1 MNWRWLFGSHEGV
14 MAMPMQMRDVNGLP
28 DALTA
33 REQWV
38 CWRREDRDGK
48 ATKVPVEPSTGGYA
62 STTDASTWT
71 SAKAA
76 LASIAD
82 ADADGVGFV
91 FTDDDP
97 IVGVD
102 LDDCRDPDSGKI
114 DEWARDIVTRL
125 DSYAEVSPSGTG
137 VHVIVEGDLP
147 EGRSRS
153 GDVEMYETSRFFT
166 VTGDHLDAT
175 PNTVDRRD
183 DAIRDIH
190 GDYVQDTTAEDV
202 DTDEAAPAGTDV
214 ENVDLD
220 DTELLE
226 RARAAEN
233 GDRFAALWRGQI
245 SGYDSHS
252 EADMALCM
260 HLAFWTGGDAA
271 RMDSLFRQSGLMREK
286 WDEVHY
292 ADGSTYGEKTI
303 ERAIANTSE
312 FYDPSSND
320 DAADDQSTSGEAP
333 TGADREEPDRGHAY
347 LSEKTRLLTARVNEL
362 EATLARK
369 NERIDAL
376 EAEIERLE
384 EALAAGGREPGQ
396 PKDTRTVDAA
406 EDDAEAGEAS
416 VWGRTKR
423 WLGSDAT

>member
-1 MNWRWLFGSHEGV
+1 
-14 MAMPMQMRDVNGLP
+14 MAMPIQMRDVDGLP

-33 REQWV
+33 RDQWV

-48 ATKVPVEPSTGGYA
+48 ATKVPVEPSTDGYA
-62 STTDASTWT
+62 STTDGSTWT
-71 SAKAA
+71 SVETA
-76 LASIAD
+76 LASTED
-82 ADADGVGFV
+82 ADVDGIGFV

-114 DEWARDIVTRL
+114 DEWARDVVTRL
-125 DSYAEVSPSGTG
+125 DSYTEVSPSGTG
-137 VHVIVEGDLP
+137 VHVIVEGELP

-166 VTGDHLDAT
+166 VTGEHLDAT
-175 PNTVDRRD
+175 PNTVERPD

-190 GDYVQDTTAEDV
+190 ADYVQDRPADDADAE
-202 DTDEAAPAGTDV
+202 EAAPAGTDG

-220 DTELLE
+220 DSELLE

-233 GDRFAALWRGQI
+233 GDRFDALWRGQTR
-245 SGYDSHS
+245 GYDSHS

-271 RMDSLFRQSGLMREK
+271 RMDSLFRQSGLMGEK

-312 FYDPSSND
+312 FYDPSSSD
-320 DAADDQSTSGEAP
+320 DADDDRSTSGEVS
-333 TGADREEPDRGHAY
+333 TEVGREETDRGHAY
-347 LSEKTRLLTARVNEL
+347 LTEKTRLLTARVTEL
-362 EATLARK
+362 EETLARK

-384 EALAAGGREPGQ
+384 EAHAIRGREPGQ
-396 PKDTRTVDAA
+396 PKDAHPGDAA
-406 EDDAEAGEAS
+406 EDDDEAGEAS